1 MTLDDALLS
10 LDAARPLP
18 GAAACMSMAPGY
30 RLEPEF
36 DLADGGWREAAVLI
50 LLYADRGTARF
61 PLMLRPSGA
70 GAGAHAGQVSL
81 PGGSRESG
89 ESLEACALREAR
101 EEIGI
106 DPASVRVVRALS
118 PLAVPPSRF
127 VVSPYVGV
135 VAGRPAYV
143 PSAAEVAALYEPS
156 LDDLLDAAARR
167 EDEAPFGGRLWRVPY
182 YRLAGQRVWGATA
195 MILSEL
201 EAMLSSPNLV
211 EASDSP

>member
-1 MTLDDALLS
+1 MA
-10 LDAARPLP
+10 
-18 GAAACMSMAPGY
+18 MAPGY
-30 RLEPEF
+30 RLEPEV

-50 LLYADRGTARF
+50 LLYADGGTARF
-61 PLMLRPSGA
+61 PLMVRPSGN
-70 GAGAHAGQVSL
+70 GAHAGQVSL

-101 EEIGI
+101 EEIGV

-143 PSAAEVAALYEPS
+143 PSAAEVHALFEPS
-156 LDDLLDAAARR
+156 LDELLSAAARC
-167 EDEAPFGGRLWRVPY
+167 EDEALYEGRAWRVPY
-182 YRLAGQRVWGATA
+182 YRLAGRRVWGATA

-211 EASDSP
+211 EASSGP